1 VEPRDYYRMYAS
13 IAADMAADAADAG
26 HRASLLEMAQAW
38 QKLAEKSEAPRAV
51 QQQQQPQSN
60 DNDKK

>member
-1 VEPRDYYRMYAS
+1 MYAS

-26 HRASLLEMAQAW
+26 HRASLLEMARVW